1 MDIKIDPWKKLV
13 IHEVIEYQFDDWVTQ
28 IAFNA
33 KSSGGG
39 IPTMQWV
46 DGVVFSPTNFP
57 TTNAVM
63 QEQMNGTLH
72 WSSVSFAL
80 KESFERQI
88 VRDSAT
94 INLMDVSVNEIFRDL
109 AGRLKD
115 YSNDNRV
122 DVKR

>member
-1 MDIKIDPWKKLV
+1 MNIEIAPWKRLI
-13 IHEVIEYQFDDWVTQ
+13 IHEVIEYKFDEWITQ

-57 TTNAVM
+57 ATDVVM
-63 QEQMNGTLH
+63 KEQMDGVLH

-80 KESFERQI
+80 REGFERQI
-88 VRDSAT
+88 VRDNAT
-94 INLMDVSVNEIFRDL
+94 VNLIDVSVNVIFKNL
-109 AGRLKD
+109 AKKLKD
-115 YSNDNRV
+115 YSENN
-122 DVKR
+122 KRPIG